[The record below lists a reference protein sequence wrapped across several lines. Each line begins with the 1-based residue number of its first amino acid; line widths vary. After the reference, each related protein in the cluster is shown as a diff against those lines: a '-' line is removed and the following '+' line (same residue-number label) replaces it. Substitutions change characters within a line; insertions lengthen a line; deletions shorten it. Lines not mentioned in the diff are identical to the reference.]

1 MYIYIY
7 YIPLPSSDAHPS
19 KKLLLFNISKCG
31 TIQAAVKTV
40 DGQILGKVSMVCV
53 KIIGNSTSI

>member
-1 MYIYIY
+1 M
-7 YIPLPSSDAHPS
+7 PLPSSDAHPS

>member
-1 MYIYIY
+1 MHIFDVCIYIYIY

-40 DGQILGKVSMVCV
+40 DGQILGKCRWYA
-53 KIIGNSTSI
+53 